1 MNDFDK
7 TFVLPFYIFFVK
19 IELNSDK
26 DITLILNRHTLQIGP
41 IPGPGPLE
49 KVDLGPLEKVDPVP

>member
-26 DITLILNRHTLQIGP
+26 DITLILNRHTL
-41 IPGPGPLE
+41 
-49 KVDLGPLEKVDPVP
+49 